1 LDLITDA
8 VSLVIVAAESY
19 PTRIR
24 ATAHGLSAA
33 TGKLGAILSS
43 LVFNQ
48 LKAKIGTSNVLW
60 IFFATSVLG
69 GISTFLIDETMG
81 IDPDEK
87 DEQERRAR
95 GEIS

>member
-1 LDLITDA
+1 
-8 VSLVIVAAESY
+8 IVAAESF

-33 TGKLGAILSS
+33 CGKCGAILSS

-60 IFFATSVLG
+60 IFFATAVLG
-69 GISTFLIDETMG
+69 AISTLLIDETMG
-81 IDPDEK
+81 IDPDER
-87 DEQERRAR
+87 DEAER
-95 GEIS
+95 